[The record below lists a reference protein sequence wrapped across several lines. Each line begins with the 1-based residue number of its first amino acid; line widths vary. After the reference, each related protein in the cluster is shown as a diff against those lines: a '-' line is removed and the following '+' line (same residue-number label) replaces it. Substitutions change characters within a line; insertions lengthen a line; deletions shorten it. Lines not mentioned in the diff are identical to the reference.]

1 MLLGTNVYIPLPMLN
16 CPNKKENIIK
26 ANSSEETKVEIF
38 LNINFLLFPS

>member
-1 MLLGTNVYIPLPMLN
+1 MDPAVMIADPRPADADDDA
-16 CPNKKENIIK
+16 ENIIK